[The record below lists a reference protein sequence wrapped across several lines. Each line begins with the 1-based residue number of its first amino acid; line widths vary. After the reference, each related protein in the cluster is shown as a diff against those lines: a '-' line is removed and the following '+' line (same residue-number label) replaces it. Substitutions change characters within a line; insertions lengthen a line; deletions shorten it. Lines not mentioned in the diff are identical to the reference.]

1 MLTAIDTTGDDWWR
15 QAMTEQE
22 HDELERAFAEIM
34 AEHEAQRDLVTVE
47 FQMVRSEIADL
58 IRDIQNG
65 QATDRV
71 VQMMMGALVERY
83 LQEDIPAVDD
93 DTVRD
98 AVTHWM
104 VENDPTIE
112 DWDDDDEEWDIDDD

>member
-71 VQMMMGALVERY
+71 VQMMTAALVERY

-93 DTVRD
+93 DTVWD

-112 DWDDDDEEWDIDDD
+112 DWDDDDTEWDIDDD

>member
-1 MLTAIDTTGDDWWR
+1 M
-15 QAMTEQE
+15 
-22 HDELERAFAEIM
+22 ERAFADIM

-58 IRDIQNG
+58 IRDIENG

-71 VQMMMGALVERY
+71 IQMMAAALVERY

-98 AVTHWM
+98 AVRHWM
-104 VENDPTIE
+104 VENDPTFE

>member
-1 MLTAIDTTGDDWWR
+1 M
-15 QAMTEQE
+15 
-22 HDELERAFAEIM
+22 ERAFADIM

-58 IRDIQNG
+58 IRDIENG

-71 VQMMMGALVERY
+71 IQMMAAALVERY

-98 AVTHWM
+98 AVRHWM

-112 DWDDDDEEWDIDDD
+112 DGLWDTDDEEWDIDDD